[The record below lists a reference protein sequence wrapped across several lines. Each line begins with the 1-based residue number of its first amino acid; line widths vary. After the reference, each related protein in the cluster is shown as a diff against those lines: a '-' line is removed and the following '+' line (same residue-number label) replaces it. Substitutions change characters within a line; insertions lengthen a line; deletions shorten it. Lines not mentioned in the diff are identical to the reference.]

1 MDRIIFK
8 KEIDSIYENLYS
20 INESLSSSESNDFV
34 RGFRDGIKEG
44 FKLVNEN
51 GWESI
56 LEWNPFK
63 AVAKGVG
70 AVVGGA
76 KGLYNQGKQ
85 MAAKAWA
92 SVSQFATDVMNKI
105 KTGIQTAATW
115 VSQQPGKI
123 KEYLS
128 GVYNQAVA
136 DMKSAYETLKD
147 KATELVTSIQNVWNQ
162 ITTDIQ
168 TAIQTA
174 KTAVC
179 KTEESAKAWFEKN
192 KQITINQAN
201 ELKQSTTEWLKKAGE
216 TALQITTAIGN
227 GTAKALIG
235 VGALVA
241 LVIIGPIDLLVKGI
255 KAVPELYTAAQK
267 QVEAGLNA
275 IEKQWEAIGEEY
287 NKGVNV
293 GLAATTPSTG
303 KIPVR
308 DPKTGR
314 MMPAG
319 TVPEHK
325 ILRFSEFVNEKKKN
339 MSKKEF
345 FKMIGKEDKD
355 EEKEEKCKKCH
366 KKKCECE

>member
-1 MDRIIFK
+1 MDRIVFAK
-8 KEIDSIYENLYS
+8 QIDSIYEKMYS
-20 INESLSSSESNDFV
+20 INESLSSIESEEFI
-34 RGFRDGIKEG
+34 RGYQDGIKEG
-44 FKLVNEN
+44 LKIFNDG
-51 GWESI
+51 GWKA
-56 LEWNPFK
+56 LNEWNPLK
-63 AVAKGVG
+63 SIAKGVG
-70 AVVGGA
+70 TVVGGA

-85 MAAKAWA
+85 MAAKAWS
-92 SVSQFATDVMNKI
+92 SVAQFATDVMNKI

-115 VSQQPGKI
+115 ISEQPGKI

-128 GVYNQAVA
+128 GIYNQAVA

-174 KTAVC
+174 KTTVC
-179 KTEESAKAWFEKN
+179 KTEESAKAWYEKN
-192 KQITINQAN
+192 KQIAINQAN
-201 ELKQSTTEWLKKAGE
+201 ELKQSGVEWLKKAGE
-216 TALQITTAIGN
+216 TSLQIVTAIGN

-241 LVIIGPIDLLVKGI
+241 FIIIGPIDLLVKGI
-255 KAVPELYTAAQK
+255 KAVPDLYTAAQK

-287 NKGVNV
+287 NKGINV

-319 TVPEHK
+319 TVPEHR

-339 MSKKEF
+339 KESKESKKDAF
-345 FKMIGKEDKD
+345 FKKIGI
-355 EEKEEKCKKCH
+355 CTVCH
-366 KKKCECE
+366 KKKCECK